1 MIHRRELI
9 QIAAG
14 SALPA
19 APRHFGDGALRFFT
33 AAEDA
38 VLDRLSDIILPT
50 DDQSPGA
57 HEAKVSRYIDLVA
70 ASSTDTLKQRWRDG
84 VKSVEKLAQS
94 RFGAA
99 FGKLTR
105 NQQETLMGAMAAHEG
120 SPTTDAERFFEMLK
134 PAVVDGYR
142 FSEIG
147 TRQYMRWKGNGGA
160 LAYKP

>member
-9 QIAAG
+9 QIAAA

-19 APRHFGDGALRFFT
+19 APRHFGEGPLKFFT
-33 AAEDA
+33 PAEDA
-38 VLDRLSDIILPT
+38 VLDRLADIILPT
-50 DDQSPGA
+50 DEQSPGA

-70 ASSTDTLKQRWRDG
+70 AYSTAALQQRWREGIKD
-84 VKSVEKLAQS
+84 VEAAARS

-99 FGKLTR
+99 YSTLTR
-105 NQQETLMGAMAAHEG
+105 QQQEELMGVMAAHEG
-120 SPTTDAERFFEMLK
+120 KPENALERFFEMLK

-160 LAYKP
+160 LSYRI